1 MKTSLY
7 ARNYQVV
14 LSLIKQIVKVP
25 QNKVEQTGLHKF
37 NNFCLIS
44 LIKKSDASQMN
55 LMERKSIFS
64 SDIILIC
71 LAL

>member
-14 LSLIKQIVKVP
+14 LSLIKQIVNVP

-55 LMERKSIFS
+55 QMERKSIFS
-64 SDIILIC
+64 SDIILFV
-71 LAL
+71 

>member
-55 LMERKSIFS
+55 QMERKSIFS